1 MVVRYLDIA
10 RSARIYVGTC
20 MLLGI
25 DAGGSR
31 DIKP

>member
-1 MVVRYLDIA
+1 MVVRYLEIA

-20 MLLGI
+20 MLGI